1 MLGYLVMMLCI
12 FFIVR
17 RYTTPVYA
25 LIAVLASYL
34 TRVPAFAIEA
44 RPYGLLL
51 GLSSLALLSW
61 MRATERRNRFGSLAV
76 LCLSLSATFFCLFLR
91 SLHWRRRQHFCFF
104 H

>member
-61 MRATERRNRFGSLAV
+61 MRANERRKSV
-76 LCLSLSATFFCLFLR
+76 SDLSLSCA
-91 SLHWRRRQHFCFF
+91 
-104 H
+104 